1 MRGDGMR
8 AWLPASGYMV
18 QYTYQPNTTKDY
30 IMTTLTYTKEYLLRQ
45 MTEGMKALM
54 MSAASIDVMVWPIQD
69 NDNGNFICGALL
81 NPAFFMVGFQDIGV
95 ASAEIQFDVEFQGC
109 ERIKGQE
116 EGELIYQ
123 WDGNKYEMFSS
134 ISVVGLK
141 LYDAKSQII
150 DEDGEDGFFEKHFIL
165 GNWDEEDL
173 AEEVLADAFGQLDEY
188 EQTRFLYSVLAGYNR
203 TRENMRVREK
213 KTDVG

>member
-1 MRGDGMR
+1 MRGDYMR
-8 AWLPASGYMV
+8 ACLPAVGYMV
-18 QYTYQPNTTKDY
+18 QYTYQPTTTKDC

-69 NDNGNFICGALL
+69 NDNGKLICGALL

-109 ERIKGQE
+109 ECIKGQE
-116 EGELIYQ
+116 ESELIYQ

-150 DEDGEDGFFEKHFIL
+150 DEDGEDDFFRTHFIL
-165 GNWDEEDL
+165 DNYDEEDI
-173 AEEVLADAFGQLDEY
+173 AELVLADAFSQLDEY
-188 EQTRFLYSVLAGYNR
+188 EKNRFLYSVLAGYNR
-203 TRENMRVREK
+203 TRENLREK
-213 KTDVG
+213 ERQQQRN